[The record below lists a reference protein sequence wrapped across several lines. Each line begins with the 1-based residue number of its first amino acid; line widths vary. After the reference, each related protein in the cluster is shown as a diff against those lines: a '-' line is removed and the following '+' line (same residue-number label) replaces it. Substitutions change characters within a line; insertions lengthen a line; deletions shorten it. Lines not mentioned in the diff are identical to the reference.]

1 MKLKNFDVN
10 TDNDK
15 FSWRSIRTIS
25 FKASAPNQFE
35 YQTDYDGPA
44 HTVDLFQK
52 LRCKKPKP
60 ASVTLPQLRKD
71 GVKIARAKYIDL
83 VRLCSSKIIPSV
95 HHTFYLL
102 LPHE

>member
-1 MKLKNFDVN
+1 MKICPLVPEKKIFEGFLPYTDLFTLKHTF
-10 TDNDK
+10 
-15 FSWRSIRTIS
+15 
-25 FKASAPNQFE
+25 
-35 YQTDYDGPA
+35 QTDYDGLA

-60 ASVTLPQLRKD
+60 ASVTLPQLRED

-95 HHTFYLL
+95 HHTFYL
-102 LPHE
+102 P